1 MARLNT
7 NRLQDPLV
15 KLHNHLKGMVSA
27 GSSTLS
33 VSTESIDHIVAGKE
47 LTQGASNEIGQL
59 TASLES
65 IFKSELQ
72 TGESPEGKK
81 LGLTDGISSEQTVAA
96 GIVAAALSSD
106 ATARAYQQAALR
118 VSVEDNGG
126 EIQVIQ
132 PSLNPAF
139 AYSTDNVSLEAFDNR
154 QLEGLRAYNLLYAFS
169 AAVQDEF
176 GELAFRT
183 VTLTPDNAGLEVSI
197 RRTVIMEEYRHA
209 LTGEFIRWEP
219 RNLLDA
225 VTDPT
230 IIINNTTKIYPRVII
245 GDAKNEALFT
255 DKAKI
260 APVKITANNGAL
272 IDTAPLRPGKTID
285 LVGISHNDKIPGQ
298 SDQTDSLD
306 QAISVTKVYY
316 EVETSAGKSIIAVNT
331 AGLDTANFLK
341 SNQGLDRQVSLD
353 FNFRDFVVTG
363 QTLDITGVPAVALGF
378 LTTAPNDD
386 KQIRLEALITGTAN
400 LQRGNIQ
407 VNSGPAEI
415 AEVRQIDPVDG
426 SYEVVRDE
434 ATLDALRAEFLSVTM
449 IGYEVKASRSN
460 LNKRQMG
467 LLIDSIEERVRYV
480 VPLSP
485 PISVQ
490 TPITDTATATEL
502 AGPLN
507 AQRLVNSINAVTKI
521 LEVRDTLRAVIPNIS
536 YGSPTDEA
544 TRIEGFARLM
554 VRPFLFEDTVNVADI
569 LTNTASAHR
578 TRDTMAVLVNRIR
591 FAVARAYTESR
602 YQPALDAVNG
612 TPGQRPTV
620 MIGTDPLTASY
631 LAVEGDWRTLIGFD
645 AKVVVSYDYRMRNK
659 IFATFVRPGVADV
672 DVMSFGAMAYIP
684 ELVTNAVMNYNG
696 TTTNVTQVQN
706 RTLHV
711 CFLPIM
717 IWLDVEGLEEAASL
731 KSEFAVSL

>member
-15 KLHNHLKGMVSA
+15 KLHMHLASVVAA
-27 GSSTLS
+27 GSSKLS
-33 VSTESIDHIVAGKE
+33 VSTESIDHIVGGKSLTAGAE
-47 LTQGASNEIGQL
+47 SEIGEL

-65 IFKSELQ
+65 IFKTEL
-72 TGESPEGKK
+72 TGGSVEAAK
-81 LGLTDGISSEQTVAA
+81 LGLQGKISQEQTTAA
-96 GIVAAALSSD
+96 SIIAAALSSD
-106 ATARAYQQAALR
+106 QATKEYRKAAMQ
-118 VSVEDNGG
+118 VSVEDMGG
-126 EIQVIQ
+126 AVQVIQ

-139 AYSTDNVSLEAFDNR
+139 AYNTDNVSLEAFDNR

-230 IIINNTTKIYPRVII
+230 IIINNTTKIYPRVIV

-255 DKAKI
+255 DKTKI

-316 EVETSAGKSIIAVNT
+316 EVETSAGKSIIPVST

-341 SNQGLDRQVSLD
+341 SNQGFDRQVSLD

-386 KQIRLEALITGTAN
+386 KQIRLEALITGTAH
-400 LQRGNIQ
+400 LARGNIQ

-415 AEVRQIDPVDG
+415 AEVRQIDPIDG
-426 SYEVVRDE
+426 TYEVVRDE
-434 ATLDALRAEFLSVTM
+434 TTLDTLRAEFVSVTL

-460 LNKRQMG
+460 LNRRQLG

-507 AQRLVNSINAVTKI
+507 AQRLVNSINAVTKV

-569 LTNTASAHR
+569 LTNTSSASR

-602 YQPALDAVNG
+602 YQPALDAING

-672 DVMSFGAMAYIP
+672 DIMSFGAMAYIP
-684 ELVTNAVMNYNG
+684 ELVTNAVTNYNNN
-696 TTTNVTQVQN
+696 TTNVTQVQN

-717 IWLDVEGLEEAASL
+717 IWLEVEGLEEAASL